1 MRILLITEIL
11 DVSSPT
17 SVPSDRAVRAARKNI
32 DALLGTRQLSEPGL
46 GWLVTTLDPF
56 HDTELVLQG
65 YPDQISARSVCQT
78 YQKKVTITAPAAAAG
93 GAWDAHISFMPHA
106 SPALSTWALRGL
118 RPAGDLTTPTAGFVI
133 DDTAGTN
140 NGGVVV
146 RTGAAGVPTWS
157 LTGAA
162 AVQKVDP
169 AAAVVRF
176 PVIAEGHRLLAAAY
190 EVTNTT
196 SALYRGGDVTIYKQ
210 PLMPSDSTV
219 YSLSSPSA
227 VNQICNG
234 TVMSLPPSSVA
245 EAALYPNARVWGAEE
260 GCYVVL
266 PMNDLQQTPSRLQSR
281 GVFYAA
287 TSAPDANID
296 VYGSGLSTTAGS
308 RAFTQNNVYPFDNSG
323 AYFTGL
329 SNQTTLTITV
339 RYVFERFP
347 SLTLDSDDANFLT
360 LATPSPP
367 WDPLAIE
374 LYGRAMERMPP
385 GVPVHE
391 NGLGDWF
398 SKVVSWIGEAAPVV
412 GNIVGNF
419 VPGAS
424 AIGQTIGGV
433 AKAAGGTLQSPSP
446 MAHRQSEPPVPHSSS
461 STLKSVRRGEGKP
474 KKKKR

>member
-1 MRILLITEIL
+1 MRSLLITEIL

-17 SVPSDRAVRAARKNI
+17 AVPSDRAVRAARKNI
-32 DALLGTRQLSEPGL
+32 DELVGSRQLSEPGL
-46 GWLVTTLDPF
+46 GWLVTSLDPF

-93 GAWDAHISFMPHA
+93 GAWDAHIHFMPHA
-106 SPALSTWALRGL
+106 SPNSNTWIAGGLS
-118 RPAGDLTTPTAGFVI
+118 PAGVLGNPSAGFVI
-133 DDTAGTN
+133 DNSVVN
-140 NGGVVV
+140 NGGIVV

-157 LTGAA
+157 NSGAA
-162 AVQKVDP
+162 AVQKMDA

-176 PVIAEGHRLLAAAY
+176 PVIPEGHRLIAVAY

-196 SALYRGGDVTIYKQ
+196 AALYRGGDVTVYKQ
-210 PLMPSDSTV
+210 PLMPCNATV

-227 VNQICNG
+227 VNQI
-234 TVMSLPPSSVA
+234 TDASVMSLPPSSVA

-266 PMNDLQQTPSRLQSR
+266 PMNDLQQKPCRLQSR
-281 GVFYAA
+281 GVYYAA
-287 TSAPDANID
+287 TAAPDATID
-296 VYGSGLSTTAGS
+296 VFGSGLSTTAGS
-308 RAFTQNNVYPFDNSG
+308 RAFAQNAIYPFDNSG

-347 SLTLDSDDANFLT
+347 SMTLDSDDVNFLT

-367 WDPLAIE
+367 WDPLALE

-385 GVPVHE
+385 GVPVRE

-412 GNIVGNF
+412 GDIVGNF

-424 AIGQTIGGV
+424 AIGKTVGGI
-433 AKAAGGTLQSPSP
+433 AKAVGGQLQSPSP
-446 MAHRQSEPPVPHSSS
+446 MANKQSEPPVSHSSS
-461 STLKSVRRGEGKP
+461 STLMSVRRGGGKP
-474 KKKKR
+474 KKKKK